1 MRRALLTVLL
11 LLAGA
16 TAAAA
21 QTELLVVSGLSGE
34 PRYAAEFNRWGA
46 ALVDA
51 ARGRYG
57 LRADQVIWLAE
68 TPASDP
74 KRISAVSTRANV
86 EKAIR
91 DLAARAGPADRVM
104 IVLIGHGGTGG
115 EPRLSLTGPD
125 LTASDLAKFLGAFPT
140 QAVAVVNS
148 SSASGDFQ
156 QPLAGRNRTVITAT
170 KSSMEGNETVFGG
183 FFVQAY
189 TGDGADMDKDGR
201 VSLLEAFDF
210 ANTEVERSYKADN
223 RLQSE
228 HPTLGGSREL
238 AASFVLAPAG
248 AAAAGASPELRGLA
262 AERVAIEESIEALKV
277 RREGMDAAQYQ
288 KELEDL
294 LVKLALKTREI
305 REKGGAQ

>member
-1 MRRALLTVLL
+1 MRSALFAAFL
-11 LLAGA
+11 LLASA

-34 PRYAAEFNRWGA
+34 PKYAAEFNRWSA

-57 LRADQVIWLAE
+57 LRPDQVVWLAE
-68 TPASDP
+68 TPATDP
-74 KRISAVSTRANV
+74 KRIAAVSTRANV

-156 QPLAGRNRTVITAT
+156 QILAGRNRTVITAT
-170 KSSMEGNETVFGG
+170 KSSMEGNEAVFGG

-189 TGDGADMDKDGR
+189 AGDGADMDKDGR

-210 ANTEVERSYKADN
+210 AKTEVERSYKADN

-238 AASFVLAPAG
+238 AASFVLARAG
-248 AAAAGASPELRGLA
+248 AAATGTSPELRGLA
-262 AERVAIEESIEALKV
+262 AERVAIEESIEALKA